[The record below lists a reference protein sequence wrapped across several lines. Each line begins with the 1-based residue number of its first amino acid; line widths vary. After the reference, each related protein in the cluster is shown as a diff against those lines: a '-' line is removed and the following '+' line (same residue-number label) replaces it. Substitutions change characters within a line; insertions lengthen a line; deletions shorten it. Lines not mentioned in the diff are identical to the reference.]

1 MATSSA
7 RSSRGSSER
16 FICDCGQ
23 RAKMYTS
30 WSLKIPGR
38 RFYTCPHSQD
48 SRCDYFEW
56 YDVEVEGRLGD
67 VITHLNNRRIFLEEK
82 IRLLED
88 TITMLKGRVATK
100 KSKKKALQAKFAKFI
115 KIFSF
120 VIVILIAMLVMQSQK
135 KKNGNDGWLSIM

>member
-16 FICDCGQ
+16 FICDCGH

-30 WSLKIPGR
+30 WSLKNPGR
-38 RFYTCPHSQD
+38 RTC

-67 VITHLNNRRIFLEEK
+67 IITHLNNRRIFLEEK
-82 IRLLED
+82 ICLLED
-88 TITMLKGRVATK
+88 TITMLEGRVATK

-120 VIVILIAMLVMQSQK
+120 VIVILIAMLVMKSQK